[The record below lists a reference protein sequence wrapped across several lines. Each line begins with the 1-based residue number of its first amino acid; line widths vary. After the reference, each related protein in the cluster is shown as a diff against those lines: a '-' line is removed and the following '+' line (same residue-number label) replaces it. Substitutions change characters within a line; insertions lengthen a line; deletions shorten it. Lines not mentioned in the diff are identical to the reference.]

1 MTKRIAFLA
10 AVLALWA
17 LFAPPARADYSDGVS
32 AFARGDYVTAL
43 VAFKQAARAGHV
55 RAQFTLGFMYRGGR
69 GVARD
74 SAQAARWYAMAAEH
88 GHVVAQFALGVMSQ
102 RGDGVARDPARAVHW
117 YRRAAARGHDGA
129 AFALARLYHAGDG
142 VPRDVAQALPWY
154 RAAALV
160 GHVAAQRALGL
171 IYLDGDGVPGDAAR
185 AYLWLDRAARHAP
198 DLRARRDGLAGRLT
212 PAQRDE
218 ARELAREMP
227 LRGGIAAT
235 PPPRQTTRA
244 SKGRV
249 KVLGRHQRGAA
260 DTTRQRTDLGAA
272 DHGSTVGVV
281 PHSSTLETLGR
292 HGTLDARAEPLTA
305 MP

>member
-10 AVLALWA
+10 AALALLA
-17 LFAPPARADYSDGVS
+17 LPARADYSGGVS
-32 AFARGDYVTAL
+32 AFARGDYATAL
-43 VAFKQAARAGHV
+43 VAFKHAARDGHV
-55 RAQFTLGFMYRGGR
+55 RAQFILGFMRRAGR

-74 SAQAARWYAMAAEH
+74 GAQAARWYAMAAER

-102 RGDGVARDPARAVHW
+102 RGDGVARDPDRAVHW

-129 AFALARLYHAGDG
+129 AFALARLYHDGDG

-154 RAAALV
+154 RAAALQ

-171 IYLDGDGVPGDAAR
+171 IYLDGDGVPGDVAR

-198 DLRARRDGLAGRLT
+198 DLRARRDALAGRLT

-235 PPPRQTTRA
+235 PTPRQTARA

-249 KVLGRHQRGAA
+249 KILGRRLRGAA
-260 DTTRQRTDLGAA
+260 DTTRQQTDLGAA

-292 HGTLDARAEPLTA
+292 RGTLDARAEPLTA
-305 MP
+305 LP